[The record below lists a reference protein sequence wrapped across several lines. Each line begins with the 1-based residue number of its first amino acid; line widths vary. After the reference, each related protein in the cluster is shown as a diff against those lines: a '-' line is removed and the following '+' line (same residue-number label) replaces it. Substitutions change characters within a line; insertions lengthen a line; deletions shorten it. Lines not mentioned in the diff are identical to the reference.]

1 MKEEKQSSKQRQ
13 HKNMQCV
20 IRKYQPSDHDAVVT
34 LFRSGI
40 TEHVLPAFRQALLH
54 PDNVGWALSLAVAAA
69 AVSRG
74 SLWPAAAAV
83 AAWAGLLLLVCR
95 ETFHGYVRAKLRTDM
110 SDIPAHFLSHPDRCF
125 WVAEAEEAGGS
136 RVVAGT
142 VAVVRRGDGAGR
154 ECGEVLRLNVSPA
167 FRRRGLGSRLTQ
179 VALEFC
185 RARGFSRVALET
197 SSVQTDAC
205 RLYLAL
211 GFTHVRTQLTPTL
224 PQWAAR
230 LSRVTVLSLEK
241 LL

>member
-1 MKEEKQSSKQRQ
+1 MKEEKQSRKQRQ
-13 HKNMQCV
+13 HKNMQFV

-40 TEHVLPAFRQALLH
+40 TEHVLPAFRQALFH
-54 PDNVGWALSLAVAAA
+54 PDNVGWALGLAVAAVV
-69 AVSRG
+69 VSRG

-83 AAWAGLLLLVCR
+83 AAWAGLLLLVCH

-110 SDIPAHFLSHPDRCF
+110 SDIPAHFLSRPDRCF

-142 VAVVRRGDGAGR
+142 VAVARRGD
-154 ECGEVLRLNVSPA
+154 CGEVFRLNVSPA
-167 FRRRGLGSRLTQ
+167 FRHRGLGSRLTQ

-197 SSVQTDAC
+197 SSIQTDAC
-205 RLYLAL
+205 RLYRAL
-211 GFTHVRTQLTPTL
+211 GFTHVRTRLTPTL